1 MNKKEFAMGDT
12 LLTTSETAKRLG
24 ISSRATVIRLIQDG
38 TLRAVRIG
46 KCWKVYASS
55 VEQVLRG

>member
-1 MNKKEFAMGDT
+1 MGDT